1 MLKFKVKRAV
11 MDVESTGMPEVKL
24 ETAIISDQGSA
35 FDKIAAINQAV
46 LKLNDLDFD
55 ELEDRPVSMARP
67 HEFARTTNSLNVEF
81 ARSIEGE
88 SAHSRVWRTVHQT
101 LECMGPGMDFSA
113 LSIWLDRKLYELDL
127 TPAPI
132 GDRGDKGV
140 PGGQSND

>member
-1 MLKFKVKRAV
+1 MLEFKVTGALIDTKINDKTKVTIETVV
-11 MDVESTGMPEVKL
+11 MSDHDSTFTKV
-24 ETAIISDQGSA
+24 
-35 FDKIAAINQAV
+35 AAINQAIM
-46 LKLNDLDFD
+46 KLNDLDFD
-55 ELEDRPVSMARP
+55 ELDDRPVSMARP
-67 HEFARTTNSLNVEF
+67 HEFAMTTNSLNDEF

-113 LSIWLDRKLYELDL
+113 LSIWLDKKLYELDL

-140 PGGQSND
+140 PGGQSDD